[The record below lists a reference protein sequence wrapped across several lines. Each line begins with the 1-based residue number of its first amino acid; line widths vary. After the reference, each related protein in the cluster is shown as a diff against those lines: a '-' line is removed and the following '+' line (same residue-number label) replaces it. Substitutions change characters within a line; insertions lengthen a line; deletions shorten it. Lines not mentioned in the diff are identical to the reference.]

1 MGAMARSS
9 VRLHR
14 VVAVL
19 AAVMLTCLV
28 LAGCNRVLGP
38 REWTMQAARTDG
50 TSYSIRVRDTS
61 GRIDNVEI
69 DPTEPVPALD
79 SPENP
84 PGEPNL
90 VLVPWTGGECD
101 TQTDILIEGG
111 GPGLVITVATSS
123 TATACNDVGVP
134 HMLRI
139 RGSGPLPADSVQVSQ
154 GT

>member
-1 MGAMARSS
+1 
-9 VRLHR
+9 VIRLPIPVLR
-14 VVAVL
+14 VGTVLLVASL
-19 AAVMLTCLV
+19 ACVALG
-28 LAGCNRVLGP
+28 GCNRVLGP

-69 DPTEPVPALD
+69 DPTEPVPQLD

-139 RGSGPLPADSVQVSQ
+139 RGSSPLPAGAVQVRQ
-154 GT
+154 GS